1 MQNSRIDP
9 KVSVREL
16 TNDQYTARILA
27 YQEEISALSIEVQ
40 DLKSTKEKIAQE
52 VRDAEKSILSFRSEV
67 VVLRR
72 NEELLRNT
80 LIKINCEIQAAR
92 LEGNSLQASIDE
104 LLQDKE
110 DMIASYDEIVM
121 KQEGEMKEAQERIEN
136 LLLKEELLKSK
147 VLIVQQEQSEEE
159 DKLKTLQEKKIA
171 IESDISAS
179 KKDMREVYEHID
191 RQRASTLQQKEDTK
205 QYAEIIKDFIIS
217 N

>member
-27 YQEEISALSIEVQ
+27 YQEEISALSLEVQ

>member
-27 YQEEISALSIEVQ
+27 YQEEVSALSLEVQ